1 MINDG
6 RVVKWGMP
14 MTLFGREPQLRSL
27 QTAADEAAAG
37 RGSATLVD
45 GEAGIGKSALLDAI
59 AAYCAGRGMRVL
71 RAAGEQLEQDLPFAV
86 AGACLGVLTTGGEPH
101 RARVAALLRGEGADR
116 QPGAAGHDFVVTE
129 AMLDLVDEWCAA
141 GSVAVIVDDVQ
152 WADPQSIVV
161 LHRLCRGIAQYPL
174 LVVLAAAPEPRG
186 EAMSALVRSMTA
198 KGAHRMT
205 LPPLDPQAVAGLV
218 EATVGAPPGPQLAHL
233 VAAAEGHPLYLTELV
248 AGLARDGALR
258 ISRGR
263 AETDH
268 DTAPAESV
276 QAMVM
281 SRLGPLPPPTH
292 AVLQRAA
299 ALGGPVDPSLLATV
313 LDLPV
318 LDLAE
323 AFTAA
328 TGAGVLV
335 ETEIGLQF
343 RHDLIRQGLARQ
355 IPAPVRGVLH
365 LRAAQAL
372 MDRGADVEQI
382 AEHLAQVDHVE
393 HGQWLTKVAPQLTV
407 RAPDLA
413 VTLLRAA
420 AADAAD
426 EAMAAGLNLALIRA
440 LLWAGQTEEAEGL
453 LHDQLAAF
461 QSPATRTQL
470 LELRM
475 DGYFRQGRLQQAAAA
490 AEDAARLAPA
500 HPGRLY
506 GFAAVCRLMIGESET
521 ADRLAGEALRT
532 GLATGDVVAQAYGHN
547 TLAVLRFSQNRVLEA
562 LDLNTEAMSA
572 LSQVDGTMIV
582 DPLVVRAM
590 CLFALD
596 RPAELDQALDAAM
609 RRNRD
614 SGGVYLTTAQLLRAN
629 MLFLRGRWDDTLAE
643 IRTSLDSPDPLRQAP
658 ALRGIAGL
666 VAMHRGQA
674 RTLDAELTTLA
685 ASSPLETRFTAPLRW
700 AHALAEENV
709 AGPGA
714 ALDILYPLWDQP
726 PTFSP
731 RCVGYRLCADL
742 ARLAYAAGDVDRLR
756 ALAETTADLLTRQP
770 IAGVEGTAALCQ
782 GLLHEDPA
790 RLLGAAASFAR
801 AGWPLHEGYARE
813 HAAVV
818 LAAAGRLQPARDELA
833 GAVALYSGLE
843 AVRDIDRARARAR
856 QAGIRQGVRGPRGRP
871 KHGWAALSETEYK
884 VALAVAEGRSNP
896 DIAAQMFLSPRTVQ
910 SHVSSILGKL
920 GLRSRVE
927 IAVSAST
934 LEHRAA
940 AG

>member
-1 MINDG
+1 
-6 RVVKWGMP
+6 MP
-14 MTLFGREPQLRSL
+14 MTLFGREPQIRAL
-27 QTAADEAAAG
+27 QSAAEEAVAG
-37 RGSATLVD
+37 RGSATLVE
-45 GEAGIGKSALLDAI
+45 GEAGIGKSALLDAV
-59 AAYCAGRGMRVL
+59 AEHCGRLGMRIL

-86 AGACLGVLTTGGEPH
+86 AGACLDVLTTGGQTN

-129 AMLDLVDEWCAA
+129 AMLDLVDDWCAA
-141 GSVAVIVDDVQ
+141 GPVAVIVDDVQ
-152 WADPQSIVV
+152 WADAQSIVV

-186 EAMSALVRSMTA
+186 EAMGALVRSMTA
-198 KGAHRMT
+198 KGAYRMT
-205 LPPLDPQAVAGLV
+205 LPPLDPRAVAELV
-218 EATVGAPPGPQLAHL
+218 EATVGAPTGPQLAHL

-248 AGLARDGALR
+248 AGLERDGALR
-258 ISRGR
+258 ISQGR

-268 DTAPAESV
+268 DTPPAESL
-276 QAMVM
+276 QAMIM
-281 SRLGPLPPPTH
+281 SRLGPLPPQTQ

-299 ALGGPVDPSLLATV
+299 TLGGPVDLPLLATV
-313 LDLPV
+313 LEMPV
-318 LDLAE
+318 LELAE

-328 TGAGVLV
+328 AGAGLLV
-335 ETEIGLQF
+335 DTEAGLQF

-355 IPAPVRGVLH
+355 TPSSVRGVLH

-372 MDRGADVEQI
+372 MERGADVEQI
-382 AEHLAQVDHVE
+382 AEHLAQLDHAE
-393 HGQWLTKVAPQLTV
+393 HGQWLMKVAPQLTV

-420 AADAAD
+420 AA
-426 EAMAAGLNLALIRA
+426 EATEESTATRLNIALIRA
-440 LLWAGQTEEAEGL
+440 LLWAGRTDDAERV

-490 AEDAARLAPA
+490 GEDAARLAPA

-506 GFAAVCRLMIGESET
+506 GFAAVCRLLIGEFDT
-521 ADRLAGEALRT
+521 ADHLAGEALRT
-532 GLATGDVVAQAYGHN
+532 GLATGDAIAQAYGHN
-547 TLAVLRFSQNRVLEA
+547 TLAVLRFAQNRVLEA
-562 LDLNTEAMSA
+562 LDLNTDAMSA
-572 LSQVDGTMIV
+572 LDQGDATMIV

-596 RPAELDQALDAAM
+596 RPAELDLVLDAAM

-614 SGGVYLTTAQLLRAN
+614 TGGVYLTSAQLLRAN
-629 MLFLRGRWDDTLAE
+629 VLFLRGRWDDALAE
-643 IRTSLDSPDPLRQAP
+643 IRAALDNPDPLHQAP
-658 ALRGIAGL
+658 ALRGFAAM

-674 RTLDAELTTLA
+674 RNLDVELATLA
-685 ASSPLETRFTAPLRW
+685 SASPLEAPFTAPLRW
-700 AHALAEENV
+700 AQALAEEYES
-709 AGPGA
+709 GPAA
-714 ALDILYPLWDQP
+714 ALDVLFPLWDQP

-731 RCVGYRLCADL
+731 RCIGYRLCADL
-742 ARLAYAAGDVDRLR
+742 ARLAYAAGDAGRLR
-756 ALAETTADLLTRQP
+756 VLADSTADLLTRQP
-770 IAGVEGTAALCQ
+770 IDSVEGTAALCG
-782 GLLHEDPA
+782 GLLREDPSQ
-790 RLLGAAASFAR
+790 LLAAAAWFAQ
-801 AGWPLHEGYARE
+801 AGWPMHEGYARE
-813 HAAVV
+813 HAAVL

-833 GAVALYSGLE
+833 GAVALYTGLE
-843 AVRDIDRARARAR
+843 ALRDIDRARARAR

-871 KHGWAALSETEYK
+871 KHGWGALSDTEYK

-910 SHVSSILGKL
+910 SHVSSILAKL

-934 LEHRAA
+934 LESRAA
-940 AG
+940 AAG